1 MRKALEILGAITA
14 LLITILTIT
23 IVVALTSRGA
33 AWQVS
38 QALSATSD
46 WLFNVSEFFFN
57 IVVK

>member
-1 MRKALEILGAITA
+1 MKKALEILGAVTA
-14 LLITILTIT
+14 LLITILTIVT
-23 IVVALTSRGA
+23 AVALVNRGA

-46 WLFNVSEFFFN
+46 WLFNVSEFFFK